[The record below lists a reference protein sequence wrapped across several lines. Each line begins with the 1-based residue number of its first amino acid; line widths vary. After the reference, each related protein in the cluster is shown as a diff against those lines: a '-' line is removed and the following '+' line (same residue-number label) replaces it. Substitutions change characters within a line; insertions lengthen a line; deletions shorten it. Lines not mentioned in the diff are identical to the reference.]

1 MTRSLYIILPLLLPF
16 LELHFP
22 ISIIHTLSLAFL
34 SLHSYSKRSQKH
46 QPNKNL
52 ILSQLLCSSIDP
64 QASQCP
70 GFLCSRYHMVH
81 GSTLG
86 TSWRFCTVG
95 PWGKQRDGDYSRIQ
109 GRQNISN
116 GRSTFCLSLQSST
129 AMGSA
134 QTFREDRCSNWY
146 PSKGNNKWRDSHLA
160 SKNTGHSGCREDFVG
175 SAIVHFVMGRSL
187 VSFAVYPRQWGFV
200 LLKQNIRWNTVD
212 QN

>member
-1 MTRSLYIILPLLLPF
+1 MCVGVSPSEILPKDKLISNDSIPVYYLLLPF

-34 SLHSYSKRSQKH
+34 SLCSYSKRSQKH
-46 QPNKNL
+46 QPNKSL

-109 GRQNISN
+109 GRENISN

-129 AMGSA
+129 KWGVPRPSERIDV
-134 QTFREDRCSNWY
+134 QTDIHA
-146 PSKGNNKWRDSHLA
+146 KGTTNEEIPILHPRIQGTLGA
-160 SKNTGHSGCREDFVG
+160 
-175 SAIVHFVMGRSL
+175 GRIWEAL
-187 VSFAVYPRQWGFV
+187 
-200 LLKQNIRWNTVD
+200 
-212 QN
+212 